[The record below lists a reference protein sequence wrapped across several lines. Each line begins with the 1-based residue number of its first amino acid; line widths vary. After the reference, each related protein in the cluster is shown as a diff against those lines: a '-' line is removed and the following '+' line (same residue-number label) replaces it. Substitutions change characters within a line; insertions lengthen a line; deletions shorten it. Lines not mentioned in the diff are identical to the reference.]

1 MFAKFMNTRT
11 YSTFVVEVDS
21 FERNIQLLGY
31 LLKCV
36 IAEHVNLQQK
46 HGRAFVK
53 CWHSL
58 STVILA
64 FGP

>member
-21 FERNIQLLGY
+21 FKRNIQLLGY

-36 IAEHVNLQQK
+36 IAEQVNLQRST
-46 HGRAFVK
+46 GVL
-53 CWHSL
+53 SL
-58 STVILA
+58 NVDTL
-64 FGP
+64 

>member
-36 IAEHVNLQQK
+36 IAEHVNLQRST
-46 HGRAFVK
+46 GV
-53 CWHSL
+53 HSL
-58 STVILA
+58 NVDTH
-64 FGP
+64 